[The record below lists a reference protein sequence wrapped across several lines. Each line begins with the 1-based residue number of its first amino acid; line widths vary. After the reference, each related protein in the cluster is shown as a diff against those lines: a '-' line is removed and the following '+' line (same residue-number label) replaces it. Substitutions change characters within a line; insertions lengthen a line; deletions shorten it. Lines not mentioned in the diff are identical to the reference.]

1 MSPVR
6 RANRRHTC
14 STTHNTTTNTRL
26 LRCSVP
32 SPNLKRVNTT
42 NVRIA
47 TPRSN
52 AMYILYSIYYL
63 NTHVRPTHALR
74 HTNKY
79 IFSRVC
85 VCYAPIW
92 PTIRACERDN
102 LQTPSFG
109 TAATRARGGRTRRR
123 GQPRAGCWC
132 TLERV
137 GRQLRAPVCLCVCGC

>member
-85 VCYAPIW
+85 VC
-92 PTIRACERDN
+92 
-102 LQTPSFG
+102 
-109 TAATRARGGRTRRR
+109 ATRRSDQQLELVNATTCKRHHSEPRRR
-123 GQPRAGCWC
+123 GHAEGEQGGGGSRELVADA
-132 TLERV
+132 L
-137 GRQLRAPVCLCVCGC
+137 